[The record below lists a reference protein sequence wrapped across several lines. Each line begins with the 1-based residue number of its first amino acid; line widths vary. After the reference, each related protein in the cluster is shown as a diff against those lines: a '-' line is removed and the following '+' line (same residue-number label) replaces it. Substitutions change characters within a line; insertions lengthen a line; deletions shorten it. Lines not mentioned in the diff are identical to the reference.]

1 MKYKFTKQIADTL
14 TPIGVFKRLT
24 GKNKFLL
31 ESSFQHEQKGKYSF
45 IGVDPYQEIIGN
57 GSETTVIYRDSDTSE
72 VFPIDALQYI
82 KEYLPKIDTDIPLP
96 FHGGA
101 IGYVGYDAIRQYE
114 NIGELLPDELNMPD
128 IHFMVYKNVFVF
140 DHINE
145 IIYLITMN
153 PDNESEQALDERLKN
168 LSRQLKNEPN
178 KPEQTLTN
186 VDFQPEMTEEMFK
199 EKVAKAKQLIQR
211 GDMQQ
216 IVLSQQMKATIEGDP
231 FSFYRKLRNANP
243 SPYMFYIEFT
253 DYLVLG
259 ASPESLIQTTGN
271 ELITNPIAGTR
282 PRGKTNAEDTL
293 LMEDLLSDKKEIS
306 EHQMLVDL
314 SKRDLGR
321 VSEMGSLTV
330 PTYMV
335 IEKYQYVMHIVSK
348 VQGKLKENL
357 SSIDAL
363 IACLPAGTVSG
374 APKVR
379 AMQVINDYEETKR
392 GVYGGGIGYI
402 NFNHDLNMA
411 LAIRSLVIKDKKAYL
426 QSGAGIVYDSVPAME
441 FAETLHKAKAL
452 MKMNDV
458 ALVNE

>member
-1 MKYKFTKQIADTL
+1 MNYKFTKQIADTL
-14 TPIGVFKRLT
+14 TPIGIFKRLT
-24 GKNKFLL
+24 GSKKFLL
-31 ESSFQHEQKGKYSF
+31 ESSFQHKQKGKYSF
-45 IGVDPYQEIIGN
+45 IGVDPYQEIIST
-57 GSETTVIYRDSDTSE
+57 GSETTVIYHESDTSDL
-72 VFPIDALQYI
+72 FPMDALQYI
-82 KEYLPKIDTDIPLP
+82 KEYLPKIDTDLPLP

-101 IGYVGYDAIRQYE
+101 IGYVGYDATRQYE
-114 NIGELLPDELNMPD
+114 AIGEPLPNELNMPD
-128 IHFMVYKNVFVF
+128 IHLMVYKNVFVF
-140 DHINE
+140 DHANE
-145 IIYLITMN
+145 IIYLIAMN
-153 PDNESEQALDERLKN
+153 PDNVSEQELDERLNN
-168 LSRQLKNEPN
+168 LAGQLENEPN
-178 KPEQTLTN
+178 KPEHELTN
-186 VDFQPEMTEEMFK
+186 VDFQPEMTEEKFK
-199 EKVAKAKQLIQR
+199 EKVTQAKQLIQS

-216 IVLSQQMKATIEGDP
+216 IVLSQRMKATIDGDP

-243 SPYMFYIEFT
+243 SPYMFYIEFA

-271 ELITNPIAGTR
+271 ELVTNPIAGTR

-293 LMEDLLSDKKEIS
+293 LMDDLLSDKKEIS
-306 EHQMLVDL
+306 EHKMLVDL

-321 VSEMGSLTV
+321 VSEIDSLTV

-348 VQGKLKENL
+348 VQGKLKKNL

-411 LAIRSLVIKDKKAYL
+411 LAIRSLVIKDNHAYL
-426 QSGAGIVYDSVPAME
+426 QSGAGIVQDSVPAKE

-452 MKMNDV
+452 MKMNNV
-458 ALVNE
+458 ELVN